1 MHSAPSVQDG
11 ILDTGDSTRIHS
23 SPCSRGVST
32 PVRTANHSYPSR
44 YSIVGTRNAMEKV
57 TVGEGLAAARMGHD
71 GICQGPGARAQCRGG
86 ALKPGTLG
94 KQARENQVSTEAQ
107 GLSRHDRGT
116 PAPSPQQPDSPCRR
130 QRQTPHMPPWERR
143 APSCLPVAG
152 RQGQHQ
158 SLQNQAQGPCPP
170 GAHRLRVVTP
180 APHGQARLPSVPQ
193 ATIQQVLTV
202 GPALAW
208 THHCHNPGPP
218 VSLRPVKIVTNEPQW
233 R

>member
-1 MHSAPSVQDG
+1 M
-11 ILDTGDSTRIHS
+11 
-23 SPCSRGVST
+23 
-32 PVRTANHSYPSR
+32 
-44 YSIVGTRNAMEKV
+44 
-57 TVGEGLAAARMGHD
+57 GEGLAAARMGHD

-130 QRQTPHMPPWERR
+130 QRQTPHMPPRERR

-180 APHGQARLPSVPQ
+180 APHRQARLPSVPQ

-208 THHCHNPGPP
+208 THHCHQCPP
-218 VSLRPVKIVTNEPQW
+218 VSLRPVKIETNEPQCRW
-233 R
+233 QRLCQPEGVPRTGLGARKAAGGGGDLCREGRENFSDQCTCLCPE